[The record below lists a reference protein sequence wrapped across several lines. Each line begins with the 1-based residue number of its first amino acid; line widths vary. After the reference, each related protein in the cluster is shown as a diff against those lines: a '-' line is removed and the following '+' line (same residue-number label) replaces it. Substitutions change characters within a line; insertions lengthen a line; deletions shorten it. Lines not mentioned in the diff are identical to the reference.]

1 MPITKN
7 IVTKVIIEP
16 IEGDIRNSTY
26 SLYKHA
32 QDENSS
38 RGLITRTLSYHEFI
52 IFCLK
57 ANPISRYGRLY
68 DWNKYEKKIKKHMK
82 NIPLHIPDIIDPL
95 LLEENFY
102 DKVYAFCMDYGLS
115 LDKLIL
121 YNVYELIHVKNPR
134 NENLYDL
141 SWYKHEQPS
150 WIHPPVP
157 YIPLTDTEE
166 SLVKVN
172 HIQRSVQ
179 NSLEMMKRYKEI
191 YGTLTNDDCDTLC
204 RLLNEAICILNDIKK
219 RIE

>member
-1 MPITKN
+1 
-7 IVTKVIIEP
+7 
-16 IEGDIRNSTY
+16 
-26 SLYKHA
+26 
-32 QDENSS
+32 
-38 RGLITRTLSYHEFI
+38 
-52 IFCLK
+52 
-57 ANPISRYGRLY
+57 
-68 DWNKYEKKIKKHMK
+68 MK
-82 NIPLHIPDIIDPL
+82 NIPLHIPSIIEPL
-95 LLEENFY
+95 LLEEEFY

-134 NENLYDL
+134 NESLYDL

-172 HIQRSVQ
+172 RIQRRVQ

-204 RLLNEAICILNDIKK
+204 HLLNEAICILNDIKK